1 MNQEFWATKKKAR
14 RMFSKS
20 TIAMLIFCF
29 IIATLVPAFAKS
41 NAGFTQST
49 ESAIVSIT
57 GSTLS
62 MEPTDNSEINSSDQK
77 LSVSSL

>member
-1 MNQEFWATKKKAR
+1 MNQKSYVAKKKAR
-14 RMFSKS
+14 RMFAKS

-29 IIATLVPAFAKS
+29 IIATLVPAFAES

-62 MEPTDNSEINSSDQK
+62 MEPTVEINGSGQR